1 MFISGLPDYDK
12 NGQAVKTGLFAG
24 RVIKDGSLY
33 TTNSGKEVG
42 SVDVIA
48 YHRKD
53 STAAFLT
60 VKGWGHM
67 ARQVSELSKG
77 DPVLA
82 AGRLENREYNGKT
95 YMDLTADFIL
105 AGQETPFSR
114 GVDVS
119 AADFHDQGFA
129 PIEEE
134 DGELP
139 F

>member
-1 MFISGLPDYDK
+1 MFVQGLPDYDK

-24 RVIKDGSLY
+24 RAIKDGSLY
-33 TTNSGKEVG
+33 TTNSGKEIG

-60 VKGWGHM
+60 IKGWGPM
-67 ARQVSELSKG
+67 ARQVSKLSKG
-77 DPVLA
+77 DSVLA

-95 YMDLTADFIL
+95 HTDLTADFIL

-119 AADFHDQGFA
+119 ADDFQELTQDDT
-129 PIEEE
+129 ERE
-134 DGELP
+134 DLP

>member
-1 MFISGLPDYDK
+1 MFIQGITHYDK
-12 NGQAVKTGLFAG
+12 NGQVVKTGLFAG
-24 RVIKDGSLY
+24 RTIKDGSLY
-33 TTNSGKEVG
+33 TTNIGKEIG

-60 VKGWGHM
+60 IKGWGPM
-67 ARQVSELSKG
+67 ARQVSKLSKG

-95 YMDLTADFIL
+95 YTDLTADFIL

-119 AADFHDQGFA
+119 ADDFQ
-129 PIEEE
+129 
-134 DGELP
+134 ELP
-139 F
+139 PSGQEQEDLPF

>member
-1 MFISGLPDYDK
+1 MFVQGLPDYDK
-12 NGQAVKTGLFAG
+12 NGQVVKTCLFAG
-24 RVIKDGSLY
+24 RTIKDGSLY

-60 VKGWGHM
+60 IKRWGPM
-67 ARQVSELSKG
+67 ARQISKLSKG
-77 DPVLA
+77 DSVLA

-95 YMDLTADFIL
+95 YTDLTVDFIL

-119 AADFHDQGFA
+119 ADDFQELTQDDT
-129 PIEEE
+129 ERE
-134 DGELP
+134 DLP